1 MLSATPCR
9 RVGTGHEACP
19 DPARNEPSPAGDGRC
34 AGGFETGGEKMKH
47 ATSHELYGY
56 WDRVRHGQPAPK
68 RSDIEPS
75 DIRRILA
82 DTFIL
87 EVAGRE
93 NYIIRLAGTRICS
106 LFCREMKG
114 GNFLD
119 LWSVEDRNAM
129 ATLGTAV
136 AEDAAGAVVTFT
148 ATTSGNHSLTAE
160 LLMLPLS
167 HSGERYDRVLGAISP
182 LERPYWVG
190 SEPIV
195 SQTVVSLSSR
205 MRVRVSA
212 NTAEPGA
219 RTRIQGGLRATGWS
233 GRCAFSGWRT
243 PFGLKRASAMSM
255 SRVIQII

>member
-1 MLSATPCR
+1 
-9 RVGTGHEACP
+9 
-19 DPARNEPSPAGDGRC
+19 
-34 AGGFETGGEKMKH
+34 MKQ
-47 ATSHELYGY
+47 ATSRELYEY
-56 WDRVRHGQPAPK
+56 WDRVRRGRPAPR

-119 LWSVEDRNAM
+119 LWSQEDRNAM

-136 AEDAAGAVVTFT
+136 SEDAAGAVVTFT
-148 ATTSGNHSLTAE
+148 AATASGHALTAE

-167 HSGERYDRVLGAISP
+167 HSGDTYDRVLGAVSP

-195 SQTVVSLSSR
+195 SQTIVSLR
-205 MRVRVSA
+205 MIWPNERPHFMR
-212 NTAEPGA
+212 
-219 RTRIQGGLRATGWS
+219 RATDRPETGVVI
-233 GRCAFSGWRT
+233 
-243 PFGLKRASAMSM
+243 PFALDNRRRHRHLVVLDGGKT
-255 SRVIQII
+255 

>member
-1 MLSATPCR
+1 
-9 RVGTGHEACP
+9 
-19 DPARNEPSPAGDGRC
+19 
-34 AGGFETGGEKMKH
+34 MKQ
-47 ATSHELYGY
+47 ATSRELYEY
-56 WDRVRHGQPAPK
+56 WDRVRRGRPAPR

-195 SQTVVSLSSR
+195 SQTVVSLR
-205 MRVRVSA
+205 MIWPNERPHFMR
-212 NTAEPGA
+212 
-219 RTRIQGGLRATGWS
+219 
-233 GRCAFSGWRT
+233 
-243 PFGLKRASAMSM
+243 RASD
-255 SRVIQII
+255 RPETGVVIPFALDNRRRHRHLVVLDGGKA

>member
-1 MLSATPCR
+1 
-9 RVGTGHEACP
+9 
-19 DPARNEPSPAGDGRC
+19 
-34 AGGFETGGEKMKH
+34 MKQ
-47 ATSHELYGY
+47 ATSRELYEY
-56 WDRVRHGQPAPK
+56 WDRVRRGRPAPR

-82 DTFIL
+82 DTVIL

-195 SQTVVSLSSR
+195 SQTVVSLR
-205 MRVRVSA
+205 MIWPNERPHFMR
-212 NTAEPGA
+212 
-219 RTRIQGGLRATGWS
+219 
-233 GRCAFSGWRT
+233 
-243 PFGLKRASAMSM
+243 RASD
-255 SRVIQII
+255 RPETGVVIPFALDNRRRHRHLVVLDGGKA